1 MMSDLM
7 TADQR
12 AYFYELV
19 AEQRRKWLAHEID
32 AALIRAP
39 NDLDLLALKG
49 SLGDTLSDKEVLQLL
64 KDWNETGKVLNER
77 Q

>member
-1 MMSDLM
+1 MSDLM

-12 AYFYELV
+12 AYFHKVV

-32 AALIRAP
+32 AALLRSP

-49 SLGDTLSDKEVLQLL
+49 SLGDTLSDEEVLQLL
-64 KDWNETGKVLNER
+64 KDWNETGKVIHER